1 VLASIILTIK
11 NEEASIERIL
21 DSLLKQKP
29 PFEIIIVDS
38 ESSDD
43 TISIVK
49 TYAKKYDG
57 IHLFIKKTSR
67 GGGRNYG
74 VSKANGDIICF
85 TDGGCEAHPE
95 WLKELLSHFMDGAD
109 VVAGKTID
117 RGAVTEINR
126 VELNV
131 NGYDVT
137 WPSCNLAY
145 KKELFL
151 SLNGFDERF
160 ITAEDVDLN
169 LRAAKTG
176 SKIVYAPEAVIY
188 RESAK
193 GPLKYLKQSFWYGY
207 GRGQLRKKHG
217 HLWKGYSPDSM
228 IMNQFT
234 LYGIVRLIFGSI
246 GYISCKMWN
255 R

>member
-11 NEEASIERIL
+11 NEEASIARTL
-21 DSLLKQKP
+21 DSLLEQKP

-38 ESSDD
+38 ESNDD

-49 TYAKKYDG
+49 TYAKKCDN
-57 IHLFIKKTSR
+57 IHLYTKKTSR

-74 VSKANGDIICF
+74 VSKAKGDIICF
-85 TDGGCEAHPE
+85 TDGGCEAHPK
-95 WLKELLSHFMDGAD
+95 WLKELLSHFEDGAD

-117 RGAVTEINR
+117 KGAVTQINR

-145 KKELFL
+145 RKEIFL

-176 SKIVYAPEAVIY
+176 SNIVYASGAVIH

-193 GPLKYLKQSFWYGY
+193 NPLKYLKQSFWYGY

-217 HLWKGYSPDSM
+217 HLWKGYSADSM
-228 IMNQFT
+228 ITNQFT
-234 LYGIVRLIFGSI
+234 PYGIVRLIFGSI
-246 GYISCKMWN
+246 GYIASKIWN